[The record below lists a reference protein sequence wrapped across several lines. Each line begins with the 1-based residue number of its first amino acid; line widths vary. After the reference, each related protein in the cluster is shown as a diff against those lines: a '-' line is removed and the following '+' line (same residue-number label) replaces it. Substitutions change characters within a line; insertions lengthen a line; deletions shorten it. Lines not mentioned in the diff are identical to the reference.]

1 MSNAKNA
8 TTNAAASKEK
18 PSEAAHTEAHT
29 RPQPVDRAYYEKKI
43 DKLSEEIKG
52 LQAKVHDLNEK
63 IHGKS
68 EGKDEFLR
76 KRDLLK
82 QQMDEQQK
90 LVSDLETKRSK
101 TQDGIHNKQT
111 EGRQLR
117 AELSSMQKKLGF
129 STEDQIDDKIAE
141 IEYRMHTESLDL
153 KKEKELMKQISELK
167 QTKPQLKKF
176 AAMKSASGEY
186 DSTNVGPLKANLED
200 IKTNLNKARDERRK
214 LHEQYSK
221 LMDGRRKAMEG
232 MSDIFEAREKLNKE
246 IRAKYGQIKELRD
259 ERSAKISAY
268 TAWVAEQ
275 KEKRAARERE
285 EREARLAEEEKKRL
299 EEELEKEK
307 EIPYLAEI
315 ELVENT
321 IKYCKTLAPE
331 EKKEEAAAKADVPTI
346 DGTMAL
352 VQKKDRVQNYYF
364 APTAQKKKG
373 KHNKQGASQAA
384 FKHGLDTLQLFSDMK
399 VDAPKNK
406 DDVPKCIE
414 DLNKRLAEYKDLQ
427 KVEYENRQ
435 KRREA
440 REAAA
445 KAAAEQADETAKQAE
460 TTEATA

>member
-8 TTNAAASKEK
+8 TTDAAASKESHSDAK
-18 PSEAAHTEAHT
+18 ATANAAAAHT

-101 TQDGIHNKQT
+101 TQDGIHSKQT

-153 KKEKELMKQISELK
+153 KKEKEL
-167 QTKPQLKKF
+167 
-176 AAMKSASGEY
+176 
-186 DSTNVGPLKANLED
+186 
-200 IKTNLNKARDERRK
+200 
-214 LHEQYSK
+214 
-221 LMDGRRKAMEG
+221 
-232 MSDIFEAREKLNKE
+232 
-246 IRAKYGQIKELRD
+246 
-259 ERSAKISAY
+259 
-268 TAWVAEQ
+268 
-275 KEKRAARERE
+275 
-285 EREARLAEEEKKRL
+285 
-299 EEELEKEK
+299 
-307 EIPYLAEI
+307 
-315 ELVENT
+315 
-321 IKYCKTLAPE
+321 
-331 EKKEEAAAKADVPTI
+331 I
-346 DGTMAL
+346 DGTKAL

-399 VDAPKNK
+399 VDAPKNR
-406 DDVPKCIE
+406 DDVPKCLE
-414 DLNKRLAEYKDLQ
+414 DLNKRLGEYKDLQ

-460 TTEATA
+460 TTEVTA

>member
-8 TTNAAASKEK
+8 TTDAPAK
-18 PSEAAHTEAHT
+18 EAATAHT

-52 LQAKVHDLNEK
+52 LQAKVHELNDQ

-68 EGKDEFLR
+68 EGKEEFLR

-101 TQDGIHNKQT
+101 TQDGIHAKQT

-129 STEDQIDDKIAE
+129 STEDQIDDKIAD

-176 AAMKSASGEY
+176 DAMKTASGEY
-186 DSTNVGPLKANLED
+186 DTTNVGPLKANLED
-200 IKTNLNKARDERRK
+200 IKTNLNSARDERRK

-285 EREARLAEEEKKRL
+285 EREARLAEEEKKRV

-315 ELVENT
+315 ELVENA
-321 IKYCKTLAPE
+321 IKYCKSLAPE
-331 EKKEEAAAKADVPTI
+331 EKKEEAAAKADLPTI
-346 DGTMAL
+346 DGAKAL
-352 VQKKDRVQNYYF
+352 VQKKDRAQNYYY
-364 APTAQKKKG
+364 APTVQKKKG
-373 KHNKQGASQAA
+373 KHNKQGSSHSA
-384 FKHGLDTLQLFSDMK
+384 FKHGLDTLQLFADMK

-406 DDVPKCIE
+406 DDIPKCLE
-414 DLNKRLAEYKDLQ
+414 DLNKRLGEYKDLQ

-445 KAAAEQADETAKQAE
+445 KAAAEKADETAKQATE